1 MAGLGPGPSWLGCA
15 VAEIPPTSGFSTSC
29 DWHDSMAAS
38 WLGSRPPYCARLLL
52 PRGDRAMTAVT
63 AAEPPALDS
72 LSDEQFRLHVRKW
85 IGDNYPP
92 ELRNPPKRLHFS
104 ENKVWYFKLAE
115 KGWLA
120 PNWPK
125 EFGGMGISASK
136 QLIFLEEKERY
147 GCARLNDMGMTMIGP
162 LLIKFGRPEQQQY
175 FLPKILTGEHI
186 WCQGYSEPNAGSDLA
201 SLRTEAVLDGDH
213 WVVNG
218 QKIWTSLAMDANWIF
233 LLVRTDKQA
242 KKQEGI
248 SFLLVP
254 MDTPGITVRAITNI
268 DMADEFCET
277 FFDNVRVPK
286 ENIVGDINKGWTM
299 AKALLGFERIGSG
312 SPRQAAYALKRLKLL
327 AERMGVWEDDEFQL
341 RFTRLR
347 LDLEDHKDLY
357 ETFVEKVRRREPLG
371 PDVSMLKVHQT
382 ELFQRITE
390 TMLDIAGEFG
400 AGMGPMEG
408 NQELTPTGLFLQS
421 RPASIY
427 AGSNEIQRN
436 ILAKNVLELPG

>member
-1 MAGLGPGPSWLGCA
+1 MSAA
-15 VAEIPPTSGFSTSC
+15 TAEN
-29 DWHDSMAAS
+29 
-38 WLGSRPPYCARLLL
+38 
-52 PRGDRAMTAVT
+52 
-63 AAEPPALDS
+63 LDVM
-72 LSDEQFRLHVRKW
+72 SDDQFRLHVRTW
-85 IGDNYPP
+85 IQDSYPP
-92 ELRNPPKRLHFS
+92 ELRNPPRRLHFN
-104 ENKVWYFKLAE
+104 ENKPWYMALAN
-115 KGWLA
+115 KGWLC
-120 PNWPK
+120 PNWPA
-125 EFGGMGISASK
+125 EFGGMGVSASK
-136 QLIFLEEKERY
+136 QLIFLEEKERH
-147 GCARLNDMGMTMIGP
+147 GCTRLNDMGMTMIGP
-162 LLIKFGRPEQQQY
+162 LLIKFGRPDQQQH
-175 FLPKILTGEHI
+175 FLPKIRSGEHI

-233 LLVRTDKQA
+233 LLVRTNKNA

-254 MDTPGITVRAITNI
+254 MDTPGITVRPITNI

-286 ENIVGDINKGWTM
+286 DNLVGQIDKGWTM

-312 SPRQAAYALKRLKLL
+312 SPRQSAYALKALKGL
-327 AERMGVWEDDEFQL
+327 AERMAVWEDEQFQE
-341 RFTRLR
+341 RYTRLR

-357 ETFVEKVRRREPLG
+357 ETFVDKVRRGETLG
-371 PDVSMLKVHQT
+371 PDVSMLKVNQT

-390 TMLDIAGEFG
+390 TMMDISGEYG
-400 AGMGPMEG
+400 GGYGPMDG
-408 NQELTPTGLFLQS
+408 NRELNPTGLFLQS
-421 RPASIY
+421 RPSTIY